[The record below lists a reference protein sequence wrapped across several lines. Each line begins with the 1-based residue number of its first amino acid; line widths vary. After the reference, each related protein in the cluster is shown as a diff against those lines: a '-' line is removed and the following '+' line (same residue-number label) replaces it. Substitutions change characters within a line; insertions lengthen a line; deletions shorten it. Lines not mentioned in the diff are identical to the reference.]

1 MEIADVS
8 NSDSRSDDFN
18 VFDKKFRR
26 RAVLIDNLDKDKE
39 LKVVEQT
46 LLPHLEALT

>member
-1 MEIADVS
+1 MEVEGISNADAE
-8 NSDSRSDDFN
+8 SDHFD

-26 RAVLIDNLDKDKE
+26 RAVLLDNLDKDKE